1 MAPAEPILITLDRP
15 RPVRWTAR
23 ARARNASL
31 PRPADFS
38 GLARGKNRLYVL
50 AALLWAALVERDHG
64 FAEPEDLAE
73 HLETPEQQIAAFKV
87 IEALIAEAF
96 PEKKSP
102 MSAAPSPTGPSPSS
116 SSAPTPASTPGP

>member
-1 MAPAEPILITLDRP
+1 MSPAEPILVALDRP

-31 PRPADFS
+31 PRPAEFS

-50 AALLWAALVERDHG
+50 AALLWASLVERDHC

-73 HLETPEQQIAAFKV
+73 FLETPEQQLAAFRV

-102 MSAAPSPTGPSPSS
+102 MSAAPSPTGPSTSS
-116 SSAPTPASTPGP
+116 ISASPPASTPGT

>member
-1 MAPAEPILITLDRP
+1 MPGEPILIALDRP

-31 PRPADFS
+31 PRPVEFS

-50 AALLWAALVERDHG
+50 AALLWSALVERDHG

-73 HLETPEQQIAAFKV
+73 HLETPEQQVAAFKV

-102 MSAAPSPTGPSPSS
+102 TSAAPLPTGPSPSS
-116 SSAPTPASTPGP
+116 TSASTPASTPGP

>member
-1 MAPAEPILITLDRP
+1 MTPAEPIVVALDRP

-31 PRPADFS
+31 PRPAEFS

-73 HLETPEQQIAAFKV
+73 FLETTDQQIAALKI

-116 SSAPTPASTPGP
+116 TSASPPASTPGT